1 MRHDSCWKAA
11 ADEGIDAVAG
21 TRIKGQCS
29 LPQSKFNLKNNA
41 KPFAMALWRVRV
53 INFRSRIRAGG
64 AKIYIALATTD
75 FALYQDITRELRE
88 KRLKFVTVAPSE
100 AIGREVG
107 VVITSDQEA
116 SAISFPNV
124 VIASDP
130 EIAVSEAIRRLRN
143 TGVPESAVIGID
155 PGDEPGIA
163 VVANGIVEAVYRVP
177 LRQASKIVERIQQTY
192 PKILVRIGN
201 GARLTS
207 THLANALISRGVAVE
222 FVDESGTSP
231 YLGKG
236 TAGIAISD
244 VVAAINIAYTHG
256 TPAGHQDVL
265 PSKGEIRWI
274 QERTRELSEG
284 RTTISRKLAQR
295 VAKGEITINQAL
307 AEHAGASDD
316 QTH

>member
-1 MRHDSCWKAA
+1 M
-11 ADEGIDAVAG
+11 
-21 TRIKGQCS
+21 
-29 LPQSKFNLKNNA
+29 
-41 KPFAMALWRVRV
+41 
-53 INFRSRIRAGG
+53 
-64 AKIYIALATTD
+64 
-75 FALYQDITRELRE
+75 
-88 KRLKFVTVAPSE
+88 
-100 AIGREVG
+100 
-107 VVITSDQEA
+107 VITSDKEA

-130 EIAVSEAIRRLRN
+130 EMAVSEAMRRLRN
-143 TGVPESAVIGID
+143 SGVPESAVIGID

-177 LRQASKIVERIQQTY
+177 LRQASKIVERIRQTY
-192 PKILVRIGN
+192 PDILVRIGN

-207 THLANALISRGVAVE
+207 THLANALISHGIAVE

-244 VVAAINIAYTHG
+244 IVAAINIAYTQG

-265 PSKGEIRWI
+265 PSKGEIRRI

-295 VAKGEITINQAL
+295 VAKGEITISQAL
-307 AEHAGASDD
+307 AEHAGSSENK
-316 QTH
+316 TY